1 VKDLDTN
8 EFVIDF
14 DTTYTQISA
23 DSESSFFTIY
33 MNGLEPER
41 YYQIL
46 VKTTIDGSTL
56 ILDDE
61 NYFKVVNE

>member
-1 VKDLDTN
+1 MDTN

-23 DSESSFFTIY
+23 DSESNFFTIY
-33 MNGLEPER
+33 MNGLQPER

-46 VKTTIDGSTL
+46 VKTIIDGSTL
-56 ILDDE
+56 ILDDK